1 MKLSRRHLLKAMG
14 VTGMGVM
21 VAACAPAQPGA
32 PAEPS
37 AGAAPAAGAAQPDSA
52 NTELTIWFH
61 WGGAT
66 GESAQELIN
75 SYNEDQGAADKIHL
89 TVETVPG
96 GEYRQKMTASKM
108 AGTAPDVYHT
118 SIPILE
124 LVSNQVVRE
133 LPDEE
138 QDYVRNHYLPATI
151 DRMTFQG
158 KIWGYPTEH
167 QAPAL
172 IYRRSALEAIGVTEI
187 PATAQEIRELAKEL
201 TREEGGQKYYGFTQ
215 WYDNYPA
222 SFHFPGI
229 IWRFGGEMYE
239 FEGDLPRKIM
249 VDTEECAAALGW
261 WRGMVDDGVTQ
272 VGDLPFTEAWQNGLA
287 MMGEIEP
294 WFPFINLRDAGKQE
308 IYEDLAVTHVRP
320 AEGVEPVVQSG
331 GWELVADRDS
341 EHPVESDKFMQ
352 WMMHEPNMPF
362 SHFIVETIGSLPA
375 PLNYPTPIP
384 GWSEAMM
391 QGYYKETAPITRAH
405 PGLKV
410 LGDGEI
416 GTAISEMVQAVMLQ
430 QTEVGPALTELQAK
444 LDEILQRTDGSRTA

>member
-1 MKLSRRHLLKAMG
+1 MKLSRRQLLKAMG
-14 VTGMGVM
+14 VASMSAVVVGCT
-21 VAACAPAQPGA
+21 PAQ
-32 PAEPS
+32 E
-37 AGAAPAAGAAQPDSA
+37 GAAPAADSAAGTAPDSA
-52 NTELTIWFH
+52 ATELTIWFH

-66 GESAQELIN
+66 GERAQELID
-75 SYNEDQGAADKIHL
+75 SYNEDAGVADQIQL
-89 TVETVPG
+89 TIETVPG

-108 AGTAPDVYHT
+108 AGTAPDIYHT

-124 LVSNQVVRE
+124 LVSNEVIRE
-133 LPDEE
+133 LPDED
-138 QDYVRNHYLPATI
+138 QDYVSNHYLPATI

-172 IYRRSALEAIGVTEI
+172 IYRRSVLEDAGIAEI
-187 PATAQEIRELAKEL
+187 PGTAQEIRELAKEL
-201 TREEGGQKYYGFTQ
+201 TYEADGQRYYGFTQ

-229 IWRFGGEMYE
+229 IWRFGGELFE
-239 FEGDLPRKIM
+239 FEGDIPKRIM

-261 WRGMVDDGVTQ
+261 WRGMVDDGSTQ

-294 WFPFINLRDAGKQE
+294 WFPFINLRDAGQEE

-320 AEGVEPVVQSG
+320 AEGIDPVVQSG

-341 EHPVESDKFMQ
+341 ANPFEADKFMH
-352 WMMHEPNMPF
+352 WMMHGPEMPF
-362 SHFIVETIGSLPA
+362 SHFIVEIVGSLPA
-375 PLNYPTPIP
+375 PLDYPSPIP

-391 QGYYKETAPITRAH
+391 QGYVAETAPITKMY

-416 GTAISEMVQAVMLQ
+416 STAVSQTVQAVMLQ
-430 QTEVGPALTELQAK
+430 QTEVEPALVELQAT
-444 LDEILQRTDGSRTA
+444 LDDILLRTDGSREI